1 MSDPI
6 IPIAMILRKVREAH
20 AKNIRVCPFPC
31 GSAAAK
37 TWADEVRRLDSEEV
51 AA

>member
-6 IPIAMILRKVREAH
+6 IPIEMILRKVREAH
-20 AKNIRVCPFPC
+20 ERGVTVCPFPPF
-31 GSAAAK
+31 SAAAK
-37 TWADEVRRLDSEEV
+37 TWRDEFARLTAEEV

>member
-20 AKNIRVCPFPC
+20 AKGVTVCPFPC

-37 TWADEVRRLDSEEV
+37 TWADEVKRLDSEEV

>member
-20 AKNIRVCPFPC
+20 AKGDPCPFPC